1 MLNTLSNTDVI
12 KLRSD
17 DFHQQFKNY
26 QIRLVTLQVIW
37 CGVRAGKLALDPFK
51 SCKSHQQ

>member
-51 SCKSHQQ
+51 SRKSHQQ